1 LGQYSGRDSGSII
14 MRVTFAI
21 PSLGSGGA
29 ERVLTILANTWA
41 SKGWEVTIISL
52 NNEEWDSFFEVDR
65 RIRWV
70 RLGLLKEAANP
81 LAGMWNNVQR
91 VRALRRAICQ
101 SSPQVVIS
109 FIDTMN
115 VLVLAAAGSLDI
127 PVVISE
133 RSDPMKHP
141 IGTVWNRLR
150 RWTYP
155 SASRL
160 VVLSQ
165 AARVFFKGLPGEKLC
180 IIPNPILGVPVV
192 EGETPYLTHR
202 PVVLTAGRLSREKGC
217 DLLIRAFAMSRER
230 YPDWNLLILGDGAQ
244 RNELEGLVD
253 ELGMKQCISLPG
265 RVKNPYDYFRKGDL
279 FVLPSR
285 YEGLPNA
292 LCEAMVCGMA
302 VVAANCSPG
311 VAEVV
316 QDGVNGLLAQP
327 ENVDSLAAAMQQLM
341 GDKTRRASLGEEAS
355 LSMQPYRLDRVM
367 TQWEDLIRELT
378 E

>member
-1 LGQYSGRDSGSII
+1 

-52 NNEEWDSFFEVDR
+52 NSEKWDSFFEVHG
-65 RIRWV
+65 RIHWV

-81 LAGMWNNVQR
+81 LAGLWNNVQR
-91 VRALRRAICQ
+91 VQALRKAICQ

-115 VLVLAAAGSLDI
+115 VMVLAAGRGLDI
-127 PVVISE
+127 PIIISE
-133 RSDPMKHP
+133 RSDPAKHP
-141 IGTVWNRLR
+141 IGPAWNRFR

-160 VVLSQ
+160 VVQNQ
-165 AARVFFKGLPGEKLC
+165 AAQISFKPLLGDRSC
-180 IIPNPILGVPVV
+180 IIPNPILALPAV
-192 EGETPYLTHR
+192 EGETPFLVHR
-202 PVVLTAGRLSREKGC
+202 PVVLNAGRLSREKGC
-217 DLLIRAFAMSRER
+217 DLLIRAFASLSQR
-230 YPDWNLLILGDGAQ
+230 YPDWNLLILGEGSQ
-244 RNELEGLVD
+244 RSDLEGLVA
-253 ELGMKQCISLPG
+253 ELGMRERISLPG

-279 FVLPSR
+279 FVLPSK

-292 LCEAMVCGMA
+292 LCEAMACGMA

-316 QDGVNGLLAQP
+316 HDGINGLLAES
-327 ENVDSLAAAMQQLM
+327 ENVDSLAGAMEKLM
-341 GDKTRRASLGEEAS
+341 SDRARRASLGEQAS
-355 LSMQPYRLDRVM
+355 LSVEPYNLNKVM
-367 TQWEDLIRELT
+367 ALWEDLVRELT
-378 E
+378 TC

>member
-1 LGQYSGRDSGSII
+1 

-21 PSLGSGGA
+21 PSLGAGGA

-41 SKGWEVTIISL
+41 GQGWDVTLISL
-52 NNEEWDSFFEVDR
+52 NNARWDSFFELDG
-65 RIRWV
+65 RIHWV

-81 LAGMWNNVQR
+81 LAGLWNNAQR
-91 VRALRRAICQ
+91 LRALRQAIRQ
-101 SSPQVVIS
+101 SQPQVVIS

-115 VLVLAAAGSLDI
+115 VLVLAATRGLDF

-133 RSDPMKHP
+133 RSDPAKHP
-141 IGTVWNRLR
+141 IGAVWNRLR

-160 VVLSQ
+160 VVQSQ
-165 AARVFFKGLPGEKLC
+165 AARNFFKSLPGQKLC
-180 IIPNPILGVPVV
+180 VIPNPILPLPAV
-192 EGETPYLTHR
+192 EGETPYLSHR
-202 PVVLTAGRLSREKGC
+202 PVVVNAGRLSREKGC
-217 DLLIRAFAMSRER
+217 DLLIRAFASLSGR
-230 YPDWNLLILGDGAQ
+230 YPDWNLLILGEGPQ
-244 RNELEGLVD
+244 RSQLEALVA
-253 ELGMKQCISLPG
+253 ELGMQERISLPG

-292 LCEAMVCGMA
+292 LCEALACGMA

-316 QDGVNGLLAQP
+316 KDGINGLLAEP
-327 ENVDSLAAAMQQLM
+327 ENVDSLAAAMDKLM
-341 GDKTRRASLGEEAS
+341 GGLARRVSLGEQAP
-355 LSMQPYRLDRVM
+355 LSAEPYNLKRVM
-367 TQWEDLIRELT
+367 ALWEDLVRELT
-378 E
+378 TC

>member
-1 LGQYSGRDSGSII
+1 

-41 SKGWEVTIISL
+41 SQGWEVTIISL
-52 NNEEWDSFFEVDR
+52 NNKDWDSFFEVDR

-81 LAGMWNNVQR
+81 LSGLWNNIRRLQ
-91 VRALRRAICQ
+91 ALRQAICQ

-115 VLVLAAAGSLDI
+115 VLVLAAGRGLDI
-127 PVVISE
+127 PVIISE
-133 RSDPMKHP
+133 RSDPFKHP
-141 IGTVWNRLR
+141 IGAVWNQLR

-165 AARVFFKGLPGEKLC
+165 AARAFFKALPGEKLC
-180 IIPNPILGVPVV
+180 IIPNPILGVPAVA
-192 EGETPYLTHR
+192 GETPFLSHR

-217 DLLIRAFAMSRER
+217 DLLIRAFAMLSDR
-230 YPDWNLLILGDGAQ
+230 YPDWKLLILGEGPQ
-244 RNELEGLVD
+244 RGELEALVAQ
-253 ELGMKQCISLPG
+253 LGMEQRISLPG
-265 RVKNPYDYFRKGDL
+265 RVKNPYDYYRKTDL

-292 LCEAMVCGMA
+292 LCVAMACGVA

-316 QDGVNGLLAQP
+316 RDGVNGLLAQP
-327 ENVDSLAAAMQQLM
+327 GNVDSLAAAMQQLM
-341 GDKTRRASLGEEAS
+341 GDNARRASLGEQAS
-355 LSMQPYRLDRVM
+355 LSSGPYQLNRVM
-367 TQWEDLIRELT
+367 TLWEDLIRELT